1 MVRGEVWG
9 GVGKGGYQPK
19 LRIPNN
25 RVKSAILCPILS
37 FFKCPFI
44 SNIEHQHMKNCT
56 ASAAARKLLGTLK
69 ILQFEKILTILS
81 A

>member
-25 RVKSAILCPILS
+25 RVKSA
-37 FFKCPFI
+37 
-44 SNIEHQHMKNCT
+44 
-56 ASAAARKLLGTLK
+56 GGYYTL
-69 ILQFEKILTILS
+69 
-81 A
+81 